1 MWKVLTLFKFNPAGL
16 PSDRKVFNSK
26 YCANLEILEHTIP
39 LYEPD
44 IGLLF
49 GKEGNGVA
57 GHSPLSASWSAV
69 LPEDS
74 SIPAEDERITFS
86 KLSLY
91 HSNE

>member
-16 PSDRKVFNSK
+16 PSNRKVFNSK
-26 YCANLEILEHTIP
+26 DCCNCELLEYTIP
-39 LYEPD
+39 LYGPD
-44 IGLLF
+44 IELLF
-49 GKEGNGVA
+49 GKEENGDA

-86 KLSLY
+86 TSLLY
-91 HSNE
+91 DSNE